1 MSQVTCS
8 ALRKICATC
17 GRQISWRKKWEKNW
31 HAITYCSDSCRKNK
45 IRPNSL
51 DTMFESKILSL
62 LSRRRIIQGLTATVT
77 CEEAER
83 EVLQD
88 KKNFQPDEGSSGTAF
103 QSSLEGTKAAS
114 EPSRTRER

>member
-1 MSQVTCS
+1 M
-8 ALRKICATC
+8 
-17 GRQISWRKKWEKNW
+17 
-31 HAITYCSDSCRKNK
+31 
-45 IRPNSL
+45 

-114 EPSRTRER
+114 EPSRTRERCRQAARRLAARGEILITQDGKVVDPSFAKGVIELKFPS